1 MKNMQEQHKE
11 MEDILKAELDR
22 EAREI
27 LAEIEA
33 DESLQNLTMPD
44 AAEEEL
50 MRRIQKL
57 EEERAVYEQLSERDK
72 EALRLGREL
81 QMQKEN
87 KIADDSNDSD
97 DADRKVVTFRKKKR
111 RTYLLVGVV
120 AVFVMM
126 MGMSAVGEVP
136 LVTELQELLYGEAE
150 VTKVNSARED
160 ANAFEEG
167 RDKEVS
173 VYEEIKDT
181 FNVDIIRLDYRPDKT
196 KIIEYEID
204 EALDRATIIYQ
215 FGDSIIEYYMVFNY
229 KTQSQSYMIADEL
242 VNEKSF
248 TVNEILIQLQ
258 EYKVKDTGEIVYIA
272 SFVYQDVQYI
282 LNVFN
287 GETAL
292 PEEEIEKILK
302 NIKKF

>member
-33 DESLQNLTMPD
+33 DESLQNLTMSD
-44 AAEEEL
+44 DAEEEL

-57 EEERAVYEQLSERDK
+57 EEERAVYERLSEKDK

-136 LVTELQELLYGEAE
+136 LVTELRGHMFGKSEILQVDSEREGEDKIELM
-150 VTKVNSARED
+150 
-160 ANAFEEG
+160 EES
-167 RDKEVS
+167 ELAI
-173 VYEEIKDT
+173 YEEIKDT
-181 FNVDIIRLDYRPDKT
+181 FNVDLIRLDYMPDK
-196 KIIEYEID
+196 IEIKDYDID
-204 EALDRATIIYQ
+204 EILNWATIIY
-215 FGDSIIEYYMVFNY
+215 EYEGTILEYRMIFNY
-229 KTQSQSYMIADEL
+229 REQSYGYMTEDEL
-242 VNEKSF
+242 ISEETIMADDISV
-248 TVNEILIQLQ
+248 QLQ
-258 EYKVKDTGEIVYIA
+258 EYQIESEDEKMYMA
-272 SFVYQDVQYI
+272 QFVYQDVQYI
-282 LNVFN
+282 FN
-287 GETAL
+287 ATTTL
-292 PEEEIEKILK
+292 SEEEMEKILK

>member
-44 AAEEEL
+44 DAEEEL

-57 EEERAVYEQLSERDK
+57 EEERAVYERLSEKDK

-111 RTYLLVGVV
+111 RTYLLVAVV

-136 LVTELQELLYGEAE
+136 LVTELKGQVFGDREL
-150 VTKVNSARED
+150 TNVNSERENENLVED
-160 ANAFEEG
+160 TEDE
-167 RDKEVS
+167 DVK
-173 VYEEIKDT
+173 VYKEIKDA
-181 FNVDIIRLDYRPDKT
+181 FSVDIIRLDYMPDKT
-196 KIIEYEID
+196 EIIDYDIDEILNWATIMYEYEG
-204 EALDRATIIYQ
+204 TIL
-215 FGDSIIEYYMVFNY
+215 EYRMIFNY
-229 KTQSQSYMIADEL
+229 REQSYGYMTEDEL
-242 VNEKSF
+242 ISEETIMANDIFVR
-248 TVNEILIQLQ
+248 LQ
-258 EYKVKDTGEIVYIA
+258 EYQIESEDEKMYMA
-272 SFVYQDVQYI
+272 QFVYQDVQYI
-282 LNVFN
+282 FN
-287 GETAL
+287 ATTTL
-292 PEEEIEKILK
+292 SQEEMEKILK